1 MRLKFLALFV
11 LSLHTSALAGPY
23 SSYSGTTPGAID
35 NPIQKSTLTVFES
48 SVVNYAP
55 APGVGPSFRNPAGS
69 GITSLGELY
78 SPVTAPGGVNTPFNR
93 LYAPQTGTK
102 PNAFHA
108 GSGSATNFNGNVN
121 DSTDSYGFVGIDQPG
136 SITLGF
142 GNRVIRNGAGADFA
156 VFENAFALGGPTSLL
171 AELAYVEVS
180 SNGVNFLRFP
190 AVSLNTA
197 PTGVSGAFQGYDATN
212 IYNLAGKHI
221 SGWGTPFDLD
231 SLVTLPDVLN
241 GTVDLNA
248 ISFVRLVDVVG
259 TGALDDG
266 FGNPLAGVARDSLG
280 NPILDNWLTY
290 DSAGF
295 DYLGTNTGAVGLVNF
310 ATVPEPGTW
319 AILAGVGILALASR
333 RRSSQALAEL
343 VAPRVS

>member
-1 MRLKFLALFV
+1 MRFTLWSLFV
-11 LSLHTSALAGPY
+11 LALGTSAWAGPY

-35 NPIQKSTLTVFES
+35 NPIQKSTLTVFET

-55 APGVGPSFRNPAGS
+55 APGVGSSFRNPAGG

-78 SPVTAPGGVNTPFNR
+78 SPVTAPGGINSPFNKI
-93 LYAPQTGTK
+93 YAPQPGTK

-121 DSTDSYGFVGIDQPG
+121 DPTDTYGFVGIDQPG

-142 GNRVIRNGAGADFA
+142 GSRVIRNGAGADFA

-171 AELAYVEVS
+171 AELAFVEVS
-180 SNGVNFLRFP
+180 SNGVDFLRFP
-190 AVSLNTA
+190 ALSLNTA

-221 SGWGTPFDLD
+221 AGWGTPFDLD
-231 SLVTLPDVLN
+231 SLVSLPEVLD

-266 FGNPLAGVARDSLG
+266 FGNPLPGVARDSLG

-295 DYLGTNTGAVGLVNF
+295 EYLGTTAGAVGLVNF
-310 ATVPEPGTW
+310 TTVPEPGTW
-319 AILAGVGILALASR
+319 AAMIAAVFGAVAYAR
-333 RRSSQALAEL
+333 RRRLS
-343 VAPRVS
+343 